1 MQGRQGGRV
10 FYKVVQIW
18 TERDGSKFQEQQAG
32 WACDYLVHERAKKEE
47 INYKDG
53 KFEGAQIKWFED
65 GTQKSRY
72 NWKDDEI
79 VDIE

>member
-1 MQGRQGGRV
+1 MSGQ
-10 FYKVVQIW
+10 
-18 TERDGSKFQEQQAG
+18 
-32 WACDYLVHERAKKEE
+32 KKEE